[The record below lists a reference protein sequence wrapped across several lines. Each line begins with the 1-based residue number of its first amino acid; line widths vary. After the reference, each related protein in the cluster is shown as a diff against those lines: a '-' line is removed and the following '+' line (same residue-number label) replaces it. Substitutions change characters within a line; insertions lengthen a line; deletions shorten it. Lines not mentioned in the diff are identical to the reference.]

1 MPFKPGEG
9 RKAINLTENEIRYAL
24 ENSQSVTGAARFLH
38 VDYDT
43 FKKYARMYI
52 DSATGKTLFD
62 LMKNQSGKGI
72 SKHVVSTNTRVY
84 EPISRLRPIIEGKRP
99 DYKGSGL
106 KKLLIKTAVMEEK
119 CSRCGY
125 EERRAFDYSVPLLL
139 DWIDGDRHNHLLD
152 NLRLLCHNCYY
163 MEVGSVKGG
172 RPKDWDLYT

>member
-24 ENSQSVTGAARFLH
+24 ENSKSVTGAARFLH

-43 FKKYARMYI
+43 FKKYARMYV
-52 DSATGKTLFD
+52 DSTTGKTLFD
-62 LMKNQSGKGI
+62 LNKNQSGKGI
-72 SKHVVSTNTRVY
+72 NKNVISPKAY
-84 EPISRLRPIIEGKRP
+84 DPINRLRPIIEGNRP
-99 DYKGSGL
+99 EYKGAGL
-106 KKLLIKTAVMEEK
+106 KRLLIKSAVLEEK

-125 EERRAFDYSVPLLL
+125 EERRAFDYSIPLLL

-163 MEVGSVKGG
+163 MEVGSIRGG
-172 RPKDWDLYT
+172 RPKDWDLYV